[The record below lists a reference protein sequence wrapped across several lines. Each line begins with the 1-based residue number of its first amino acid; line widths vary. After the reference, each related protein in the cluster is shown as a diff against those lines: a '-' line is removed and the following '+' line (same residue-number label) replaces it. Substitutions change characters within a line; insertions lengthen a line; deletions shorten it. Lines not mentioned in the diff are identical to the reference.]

1 MLYKILRLRNKLRG
15 NKETVIGYYFTFA
28 VIFYIFICKITI
40 NFNPQKLDKIFSSE
54 IASLAGIFIGLLISA
69 FGIIASTDNAI
80 TKKFTE
86 LGYISVV
93 YKVNRNTI
101 VVFLL
106 SLVFYILKL
115 FISNSFNEEVL
126 LYNFPIYNITINLGM
141 FFFVF
146 GLVLLNTSVRYFKYI
161 Y

>member
-1 MLYKILRLRNKLRG
+1 MLYNFFEKRDKLRG
-15 NKETVIGYYFTFA
+15 NKETVIGYYFIFA
-28 VIFYIFICKITI
+28 VIFYIFICKMTI
-40 NFNPQKLDKIFSSE
+40 NFNPQKLDNIFSSE
-54 IASLAGIFIGLLISA
+54 IASLSGIFIGLLISA
-69 FGIIASTDNAI
+69 FGIIASTDNTI

-101 VVFLL
+101 VMFLL
-106 SLVFYILKL
+106 SLAFYILKL
-115 FISNSFNEEVL
+115 FISNGFNDKML
-126 LYNFPIYNITINLGM
+126 LYKFPIFNITINLGM

-146 GLVLLNTSVRYFKYI
+146 GLVLLSVSVRYFKYI